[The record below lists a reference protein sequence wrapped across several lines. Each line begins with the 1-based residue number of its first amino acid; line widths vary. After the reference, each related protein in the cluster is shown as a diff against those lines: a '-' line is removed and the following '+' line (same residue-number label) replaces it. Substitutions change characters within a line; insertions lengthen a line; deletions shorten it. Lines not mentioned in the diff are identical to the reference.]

1 MEQDRASNVLSH
13 HPQLARP
20 SLGQPRSRRQ
30 PDWQHDPP
38 EGLRIQAQLDERDY
52 RAGIQVSDE
61 EIAERTLERDEFQGE
76 WNYWPSLVTEM
87 LERVLFKLFLLGSL
101 ASHRQNENCW

>member
-1 MEQDRASNVLSH
+1 MFCHITHNWRG
-13 HPQLARP
+13 RP
-20 SLGQPRSRRQ
+20 WVSREVVVNLIGNTT
-30 PDWQHDPP
+30 PP

-76 WNYWPSLVTEM
+76 WNYWLKP
-87 LERVLFKLFLLGSL
+87 R
-101 ASHRQNENCW
+101 HRDA